1 MPGTGIPGFT
11 EHAKAISRA
20 GIYSLAVHHDSI
32 LKPVV
37 LGNWDIA
44 GRTGLTPSAEA
55 AQRRLVQFISR
66 LGRASARY
74 KPSED
79 AALVET
85 AH

>member
-1 MPGTGIPGFT
+1 
-11 EHAKAISRA
+11 
-20 GIYSLAVHHDSI
+20 

-55 AQRRLVQFISR
+55 AQRRLLQFISR
-66 LGRASARY
+66 LGRAAAKYRTAE
-74 KPSED
+74 KATPAEK